1 MDPNSANP
9 RIRLRLPVFSFTP
22 GDHFDN
28 CRRSRSHRCGG
39 GMEDETGKKKAVSV
53 SLGPGCRFVGGTSR
67 LRPRPDRSGL
77 SLDESMTSMTV
88 RPSGCQRRNRASNKI
103 HRLGSVPCRW
113 GPPPHGA
120 GQWTD
125 WSSSFLHCSAWMQRS
140 RSSRGG
146 TIQDLRRLQWSARP
160 WSFFHCPVHSLRQ
173 SAFDALWEKGLAS
186 AWDTSNIS
194 GHCSI
199 VDKALS

>member
-1 MDPNSANP
+1 
-9 RIRLRLPVFSFTP
+9 
-22 GDHFDN
+22 
-28 CRRSRSHRCGG
+28 
-39 GMEDETGKKKAVSV
+39 MEDETGKKKAVSV

-77 SLDESMTSMTV
+77 SLDKSMTSMTV

-103 HRLGSVPCRW
+103 HRLGSVSCRW

-140 RSSRGG
+140 RSSQGGRTAESRISGDCNGLPGRG
-146 TIQDLRRLQWSARP
+146 P
-160 WSFFHCPVHSLRQ
+160 FFHCPVHSLRQ